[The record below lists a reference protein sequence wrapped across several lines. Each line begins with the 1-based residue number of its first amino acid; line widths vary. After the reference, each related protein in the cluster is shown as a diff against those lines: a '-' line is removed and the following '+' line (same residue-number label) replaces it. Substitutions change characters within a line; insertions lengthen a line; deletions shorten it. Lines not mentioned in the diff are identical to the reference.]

1 ERLAYRLRLVVTGP
15 RHLGAGQ
22 FRGPGRVAYQQPLRD
37 SGRGQP
43 AGYPPAHAAGGSGDR
58 DRGRAVCVI
67 HRATLPAAPATA
79 PPPRRPPLHGAR
91 PGRPGFTPCR
101 RLTAAVVDLRVTETD
116 LRNRFQ
122 ITLWTRPPRACSAT
136 WAGGLWLATSRGRG
150 PGVTRV

>member
-1 ERLAYRLRLVVTGP
+1 
-15 RHLGAGQ
+15 
-22 FRGPGRVAYQQPLRD
+22 LRD
-37 SGRGQP
+37 PWGHSPRRP
-43 AGYPPAHAAGGSGDR
+43 GDR
-58 DRGRAVCVI
+58 
-67 HRATLPAAPATA
+67 PAAPATA
-79 PPPRRPPLHGAR
+79 LHGAR

-150 PGVTRV
+150 PGVTRVPGRAAGCSRARCGDRRS